1 MPPPV
6 APLPLSLVTLVL
18 GAGAVAVAP
27 PAAALCAAVTLEE
40 FVADAD
46 SLVVAEVE
54 RSDEDRADLLVEEV
68 WSGPDRPE
76 RLTVVTGQ
84 LRPGVS
90 SSADIRLREGWH
102 YLVDLDGDPPSTNA
116 CAVMTVDD
124 EAAVAAVR
132 PADARDPV
140 VEEAAVVGAGDPD
153 AGSGADGADD
163 AGPPVAAAL
172 GTGAL
177 ALAVVGAGAVVL
189 RRRRGPRRG

>member
-6 APLPLSLVTLVL
+6 APLPLTLVTLL
-18 GAGAVAVAP
+18 LAAGAVAAAP
-27 PAAALCAAVTLEE
+27 PAAASCAAVTLED

-68 WSGPDRPE
+68 WSGPDRPG

-140 VEEAAVVGAGDPD
+140 VGEAAVVGAGDP
-153 AGSGADGADD
+153 GDGADD
-163 AGPPVAAAL
+163 AGLPVAAAV
-172 GTGAL
+172 GAGAV

-189 RRRRGPRRG
+189 RRRARRG